1 MFKMLKSSFA
11 GAVLLLAGAAAA
23 QTPDPQATPTDNNK
37 TLRYEDSASVE
48 AKAPPVPPPT
58 DSATKLE
65 TRVLDLPLSVSVVSG
80 RLAAEQGALVLG
92 DALKNASGVNVGTGF
107 GLFDFFVVRGFDS
120 LETGLVL
127 VDGAPDLEAPFYSLY
142 NVQQVDVLK
151 GPGAFAW
158 GGSALGSAVQVV
170 RKHPVAARFADV
182 TLAYG
187 RYGTYEAAGDVNLGS
202 ADGKAAFR
210 LNAVVQGTNGY
221 RDGRD
226 GTLGAFNPT
235 FLWRP
240 DDRTRIGLSYEYLSN
255 DQSPDSGLPYVNGS
269 LAGPSRQTSFQSA
282 SDLSEQD
289 AHRARF
295 DAERRLNDTF
305 VLRDKFYFGA
315 LDWTSDGTLIVGAF
329 PFPDGNTYAARTQGL
344 LDDRQRLYGNQL
356 ELVAS
361 FHTGSV
367 GHELVSGLELS
378 RMTDVYNQDAQLI
391 QPLDVANPV
400 EFDIGIY
407 PIPLPQAH
415 QAGDSTSNVLA
426 PYLIDRVNLSPK
438 FQVVA
443 GARLDDIHFED
454 TVTSTTRDAT
464 QLSPLGGLVFKP
476 VPTVS
481 IYANGSLGFAPPSI
495 QVVGPRDPEES
506 QQLEAGVK
514 VSFLEGKGYASAA
527 AYALERENIAVPDS
541 TGLTRQS
548 GSQRSRGFEFE
559 LSAAATDKVTVR
571 ASYAFN
577 SAELTEFSE
586 LVQLPTGDFL
596 VLDRAG
602 NVPAFAP
609 RHMASVWVT
618 TTLAR
623 GFSVGAGVRCLSDQF
638 IAPDNR
644 NKISAY
650 GLLDAAIFYTR
661 ERARAGLHF
670 RNLTG
675 AEYETRG
682 FGSDSAIPGRPFEM
696 MARVELGFGKR

>member
-1 MFKMLKSSFA
+1 M
-11 GAVLLLAGAAAA
+11 
-23 QTPDPQATPTDNNK
+23 
-37 TLRYEDSASVE
+37 
-48 AKAPPVPPPT
+48 
-58 DSATKLE
+58 
-65 TRVLDLPLSVSVVSG
+65 
-80 RLAAEQGALVLG
+80 
-92 DALKNASGVNVGTGF
+92 
-107 GLFDFFVVRGFDS
+107 
-120 LETGLVL
+120 
-127 VDGAPDLEAPFYSLY
+127 
-142 NVQQVDVLK
+142 
-151 GPGAFAW
+151 
-158 GGSALGSAVQVV
+158 GGNALGSAVQVV

-202 ADGKAAFR
+202 ADGKRAFR
-210 LNAVVQGTNGY
+210 LNGVVQGTDGY

-240 DDRTRIGLSYEYLSN
+240 DDRTRVGLSYEYLSN
-255 DQSPDSGLPYVNGS
+255 NQSPDSGLPYANGS
-269 LAGPSRQTSFQSA
+269 LVGPSRETSFQSA
-282 SDLSEQD
+282 SDFSEQD

-305 VLRDKFYFGA
+305 LLRDKLYFGA
-315 LDWTSDGTLIVGAF
+315 LDWASDGTLLVGAF

-367 GHELVSGLELS
+367 AHELVTGLELS
-378 RMTDVYNQDAQLI
+378 RMTDVYTQDAQLV

-400 EFDIGIY
+400 EFEVGIY

-415 QAGDSTSNVLA
+415 QAGDSTSRVLA
-426 PYLIDRVNLSPK
+426 PYLIDRISFSPK
-438 FQVVA
+438 WQLVA
-443 GARLDDIHFED
+443 GARLDDVHFED
-454 TVTSTTRDAT
+454 SVTATTRDASRV
-464 QLSPLGGLVFKP
+464 SPLGGVVFKP

-506 QQLEAGVK
+506 HQFEGGVK

-527 AYALERENIAVPDS
+527 AYELERENIAVPDS

-559 LSAAATDKVTVR
+559 LSAAATDAVSVR
-571 ASYAFN
+571 ATYSFN

-586 LVQLPTGDFL
+586 LVQLPTGGFV

-602 NVPAFAP
+602 NVPGFAP

-618 TTLAR
+618 TRLAD
-623 GFSVGAGVRCLSDQF
+623 GFSVGAGVRCLSDQY

-644 NKISAY
+644 NTISAY

-661 ERARAGLHF
+661 ERARVGLHF

-675 AEYETRG
+675 AEYATRG